1 MWRSLWWK
9 IIVDGCIPVDIL
21 KEISDYDRVFLLF
34 SPDEMKRAHYFDR
47 ADKEEVYQFILSFSD
62 GKELLENVIEALN
75 IDNEAERQKFVNSG
89 FAYKERTDSDTI
101 EGTLEIIERHFGLI

>member
-1 MWRSLWWK
+1 MY
-9 IIVDGCIPVDIL
+9 
-21 KEISDYDRVFLLF
+21 ISCV
-34 SPDEMKRAHYFDR
+34 
-47 ADKEEVYQFILSFSD
+47 EEPMVEKLHSFSD